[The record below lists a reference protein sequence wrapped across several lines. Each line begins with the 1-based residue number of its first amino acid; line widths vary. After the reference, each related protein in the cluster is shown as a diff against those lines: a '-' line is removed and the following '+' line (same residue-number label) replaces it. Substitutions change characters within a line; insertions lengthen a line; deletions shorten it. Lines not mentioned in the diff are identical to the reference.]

1 MSKDLGPETEP
12 MPELQPEPSSDSA
25 RFLTHYATRER
36 LHIYIFNN
44 WKFVCVERW
53 DSNRLTN
60 RHFLLNIP
68 LFFLNL

>member
-36 LHIYIFNN
+36 LHIYI
-44 WKFVCVERW
+44 
-53 DSNRLTN
+53 LTTG
-60 RHFLLNIP
+60 
-68 LFFLNL
+68 NLCALKGGILTAWLTDTFY

>member
-36 LHIYIFNN
+36 LHIYI
-44 WKFVCVERW
+44 
-53 DSNRLTN
+53 LTTG
-60 RHFLLNIP
+60 
-68 LFFLNL
+68 NLCALKGGILTA